1 MIELIPG
8 FGVVSERG
16 VAKVPNAEK
25 IKKVEELNG
34 IFLKAKSAVLA
45 NYQGIEAPELTQLR
59 SHMRSRA
66 IDFRVIKNTLAR
78 QAAKNTPFDLLDEE
92 FSGPVSLVVSFDDA
106 VAPARALAEFSK
118 LGATKNPKVICGV
131 VEGKKVSP
139 EQVKAMAD
147 LPSKEVLISQL
158 LATMNGPTTN
168 FVGAL
173 SGVLRKLVGTLEAIK
188 EKKASE

>member
-1 MIELIPG
+1 M
-8 FGVVSERG
+8 
-16 VAKVPNAEK
+16 
-25 IKKVEELNG
+25 
-34 IFLKAKSAVLA
+34 
-45 NYQGIEAPELTQLR
+45 Q
-59 SHMRSRA
+59 
-66 IDFRVIKNTLAR
+66 
-78 QAAKNTPFDLLDEE
+78 
-92 FSGPVSLVVSFDDA
+92 SFQNWE
-106 VAPARALAEFSK
+106 PQ
-118 LGATKNPKVICGV
+118 KNPKVICGV

>member
-1 MIELIPG
+1 M
-8 FGVVSERG
+8 
-16 VAKVPNAEK
+16 PNAEK

-78 QAAKNTPFDLLDEE
+78 QAAKNTPFELLGEE

-118 LGATKNPKVICGV
+118 LGAAKNPKVICGV
-131 VEGKKVSP
+131 VEGKRVSP

>member
-1 MIELIPG
+1 
-8 FGVVSERG
+8 
-16 VAKVPNAEK
+16 VAKVPNTEK

-34 IFLKAKSAVLA
+34 VFMKAKSAILA

-78 QAAKNTPFDLLDEE
+78 QAAKNTPFELLDEE

-106 VAPARALAEFSK
+106 VAPAKALEEFSK
-118 LGATKNPKVICGV
+118 SGATKNPRVICGV
-131 VEGKKVSP
+131 VEGKKISP
-139 EQVKAMAD
+139 EQVRALAD

-158 LATMNGPTTN
+158 LAVMNGPTTQ

-173 SGVLRKLVGTLEAIK
+173 GGVLRKLVGTLEAIK

>member
-1 MIELIPG
+1 M
-8 FGVVSERG
+8 
-16 VAKVPNAEK
+16 PNVEK

-34 IFLKAKSAVLA
+34 IFMKAKSAVLA

-66 IDFRVIKNTLAR
+66 VDFRVIKNTLAR
-78 QAAKNTPFDLLDEE
+78 QAAKNTPFELLDEE

-106 VAPARALAEFSK
+106 VAPARVLAEFSK
-118 LGATKNPKVICGV
+118 LGAAKNPKVICGV
-131 VEGKKVSP
+131 VEGKKISP

-173 SGVLRKLVGTLEAIK
+173 SGVLRNLVGTLEAIK

>member
-1 MIELIPG
+1 LIPPPDL
-8 FGVVSERG
+8 GVVLRE

-25 IKKVEELNG
+25 IKKVEELNEV
-34 IFLKAKSAVLA
+34 FMKAKSAVLA

-78 QAAKNTPFDLLDEE
+78 QAAKNTPFELLDKE

-106 VAPARALAEFSK
+106 VAPAKALEEFSK
-118 LGATKNPKVICGV
+118 SGATKNPQVICGV
-131 VEGKKVSP
+131 VEGKRISA
-139 EQVKAMAD
+139 EQVKALAD

-158 LATMNGPTTN
+158 LAVMNGPTTQ

-173 SGVLRKLVGTLEAIK
+173 GGVLRKLVGTLEAIK

>member
-1 MIELIPG
+1 M
-8 FGVVSERG
+8 
-16 VAKVPNAEK
+16 PNAEK

-59 SHMRSRA
+59 SHMRGRA

-78 QAAKNTPFDLLDEE
+78 QAAKNTPFELLDEE
-92 FSGPVSLVVSFDDA
+92 FSGPVSLVVSFDDP
-106 VAPARALAEFSK
+106 VAPAKALAEYAKS
-118 LGATKNPKVICGV
+118 GATKSPEVICGV

-139 EQVKAMAD
+139 EEVKALAD

-173 SGVLRKLVGTLEAIK
+173 NGVLRKLVGTLEAIK

>member
-1 MIELIPG
+1 M
-8 FGVVSERG
+8 
-16 VAKVPNAEK
+16 PNAEK

-34 IFLKAKSAVLA
+34 VFLKAKAAVLA
-45 NYQGIEAPELTQLR
+45 DYQGIEAPDLTLLR
-59 SHMRSRA
+59 SHMRSRSV
-66 IDFRVIKNTLAR
+66 DFRVIKNTLAR
-78 QAAKNTPFDLLDEE
+78 QASKDTPFELLDEE

-106 VAPARALAEFSK
+106 VAPAKALKEFSK
-118 LGATKNPKVICGV
+118 SGATKNPQVICGV
-131 VEGKKVSP
+131 VEGKKISP
-139 EQVKAMAD
+139 EQVKALAD

-158 LATMNGPTTN
+158 LAVMNGPTTQ

>member
-1 MIELIPG
+1 VP
-8 FGVVSERG
+8 
-16 VAKVPNAEK
+16 KVPNAEK

-78 QAAKNTPFDLLDEE
+78 QAAKNTPFELLDEE

-106 VAPARALAEFSK
+106 VAPARALEEFSK